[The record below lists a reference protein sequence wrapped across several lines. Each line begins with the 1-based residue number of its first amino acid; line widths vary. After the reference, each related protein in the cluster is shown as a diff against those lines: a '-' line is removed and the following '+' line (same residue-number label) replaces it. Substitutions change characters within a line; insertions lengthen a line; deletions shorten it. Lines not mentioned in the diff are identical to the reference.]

1 MVAQHGKSTK
11 TTKLQNHQIAHFK
24 MVKMMNFISIRKRK
38 RVGLGCNAWF
48 ARGEFGVSE
57 RHPGEM
63 PRRELQLSTQE
74 RGLRWLPTHRAT
86 EKPFQPQ
93 DALLLAHPRDPAH
106 GPQSVPTE
114 TKVRLPFMLITSLLL
129 MYISYFHMR
138 PSACTK

>member
-38 RVGLGCNAWF
+38 RVDLGCSAWSG
-48 ARGEFGVSE
+48 RGEFGMSE
-57 RHPGEM
+57 RYPGEM
-63 PRRELQLSTQE
+63 PRKELQLSTQE

-93 DALLLAHPRDPAH
+93 DALLLAHPRDPTH

-129 MYISYFHMR
+129 M
-138 PSACTK
+138 